1 MNTCFKCGK
10 ESNREVVLDV
20 HGRLHALT
28 LCDECYKKYEPK
40 VTRKGIEWREIKRF
54 RFSYSV
60 LFIESSKLGELISKA
75 SANIDWIASKMSVL
89 GIILSILSTAFMIYG
104 IVDRLVRY
112 NLITI
117 HLLKHRVGL
126 MIPGI
131 DPILPLIE
139 GLIALLLAM
148 IIHEFMHG
156 VVSTYYGIPP
166 SSAGVA
172 LFLGFLP
179 FMAYVKH
186 PGLHR
191 DPWKNV
197 KIAGAGIVGN
207 AILALISLALFLLNA
222 PGIYFEKPMLVFA
235 PPPLLKLAGIMEIEL
250 PFTASLLYYVW
261 FVNFAVILING
272 CMLFPAVDGHTILK
286 YMLLKKISYRYSWM
300 VTLSSMIVFT
310 TLVIGIVMRDWF
322 YIYISKL

>member
-1 MNTCFKCGK
+1 MNICFKCGK
-10 ESNREVVLDV
+10 EKSNREVVLDV
-20 HGRLHALT
+20 QGRLHVLT
-28 LCDECYKKYEPK
+28 LCDECYKRYEPK
-40 VTRKGIEWREIKRF
+40 VTGKGVELKEMKRL
-54 RFSYSV
+54 RFYYGV

-75 SANIDWIASKMSVL
+75 STVSWIVSKISIL
-89 GIILSILSTAFMIYG
+89 GIMLSIISTAFMIYSLM
-104 IVDRLVRY
+104 DRLTRY
-112 NLITI
+112 NPIVM
-117 HLLKHRVGL
+117 HLSKHRVSL

-139 GLIALLLAM
+139 GLIILLFAM
-148 IIHEFMHG
+148 ITHEFMHG

-179 FMAYVKH
+179 FMVYVRY

-197 KIAGAGIVGN
+197 KIAGAGIAGD
-207 AILALISLALFLLNA
+207 AILALVSLALFLINA

-235 PPPLLKLAGIMEIEL
+235 PPPLLKLAGIMEVEL
-250 PFTASLLYYVW
+250 PFTASILYYVW

-272 CMLFPAVDGHTILK
+272 CMFLPDVDGHTILK
-286 YMLLKKISYRYSWM
+286 YMLLKKIGYKYS
-300 VTLSSMIVFT
+300 
-310 TLVIGIVMRDWF
+310 
-322 YIYISKL
+322 